1 MSLTASG
8 CSDRYTREP
17 TVAPRPPSSVPHWE
31 RFEES
36 TGWPLVAEGIQSG
49 HGADDLVVRIRVAPP
64 FRSAYVGLV
73 AGQRWPVGMAV
84 AAFHE
89 QRGTHAMGQVYAMT
103 KIADDRWEYVVSRAD
118 GALEARGSIPLC
130 VRCHA
135 EARADSLFGL
145 PATIAESVPSASRSR
160 NRYDG
165 PP

>member
-1 MSLTASG
+1 VRS
-8 CSDRYTREP
+8 
-17 TVAPRPPSSVPHWE
+17 WE

-36 TGWPLVAEGIQSG
+36 RGWPLVADDIPSG
-49 HGADDLVVRIRVAPP
+49 HGADDLVIQVRVAPP

-84 AAFHE
+84 AAFH
-89 QRGTHAMGQVYAMT
+89 QRRRTHTAGSVYAMT
-103 KIADDRWEYVVSRAD
+103 KVDDDRWEYIVSRAD

-145 PATIAESVPSASRSR
+145 PATTAESLPSASRSR
-160 NRYDG
+160 NTE
-165 PP
+165 